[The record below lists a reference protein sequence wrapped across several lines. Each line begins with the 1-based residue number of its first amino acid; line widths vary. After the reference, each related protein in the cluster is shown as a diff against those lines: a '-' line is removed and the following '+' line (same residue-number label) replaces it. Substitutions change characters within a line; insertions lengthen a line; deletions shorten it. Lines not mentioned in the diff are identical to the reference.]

1 MAAVVFLLWGMFLLI
16 VNTARSARRLTVAGG
31 TPVFFSAVVLL
42 LVVWM
47 VVKCLPSFVRACEI
61 FYLAIGLG
69 LVAVVLL
76 AGIRLEPE
84 YVMLFSTRELMGVPK
99 ATVSVVGILSVG
111 LFSLFLAGDITVR
124 KGDAARCIRWVVAL
138 CVSFSLILLLI
149 LGTFGAPLASSM
161 QRPFFQMVAGLGL
174 SGAFQRLE
182 ALLSALWMLGDIS
195 LLGLIPF
202 SMKRLFFGFTKQEAP
217 KWIVWALIGVGIT
230 AFFGGELLAGQEG
243 LLQISQETLLPMGS
257 LLAGGLILLL
267 FFLGKWK
274 RSRAEGGGEKKI
286 DKNINKLGKNG

>member
-1 MAAVVFLLWGMFLLI
+1 
-16 VNTARSARRLTVAGG
+16 
-31 TPVFFSAVVLL
+31 
-42 LVVWM
+42 
-47 VVKCLPSFVRACEI
+47 
-61 FYLAIGLG
+61 
-69 LVAVVLL
+69 
-76 AGIRLEPE
+76 
-84 YVMLFSTRELMGVPK
+84 
-99 ATVSVVGILSVG
+99 
-111 LFSLFLAGDITVR
+111 
-124 KGDAARCIRWVVAL
+124 
-138 CVSFSLILLLI
+138 
-149 LGTFGAPLASSM
+149 
-161 QRPFFQMVAGLGL
+161 MVAGLGL

-182 ALLSALWMLGDIS
+182 ALLSALWMLGDIA
-195 LLGLIPF
+195 LLGLILF

-257 LLAGGLILLL
+257 LLAGGLIFLL

>member
-31 TPVFFSAVVLL
+31 TPVFFS
-42 LVVWM
+42 
-47 VVKCLPSFVRACEI
+47 
-61 FYLAIGLG
+61 
-69 LVAVVLL
+69 AVVLL

-195 LLGLIPF
+195 LLGLILF

-286 DKNINKLGKNG
+286 DKNINN